1 MALEKSRQYVKL
13 DEFSEISL
21 KVLCIKLQKAFQNYE
36 LQGTWEMK
44 SVAMEWQFHMHI
56 NSENS
61 VEFLERSSR
70 GIRRIMM
77 GLDVYRGHPNSLT
90 VIANISNYFLQLAQP
105 VFWLVCVLWGSIM
118 EAWIVLT
125 RWMLGI
131 LIQHFF
137 FQFCIK
143 KFSARISN
151 PTAWDLCHFSFFVSL
166 FLFLFL

>member
-1 MALEKSRQYVKL
+1 MWNWMNSVKFHWRCYVLSCRKLFKIMNYKAHEKWRV
-13 DEFSEISL
+13 
-21 KVLCIKLQKAFQNYE
+21 
-36 LQGTWEMK
+36 
-44 SVAMEWQFHMHI
+44 WQFHMHI

-105 VFWLVCVLWGSIM
+105 ALWLVCVLWGSIM
-118 EAWIVLT
+118 EAWIALT
-125 RWMLGI
+125 RRMLGI

-143 KFSARISN
+143 KFSARTSN